1 MNDSRKPPL
10 PARFR
15 QTSNLMGLVYIVH
28 GLLLWLG
35 SACLGYLAWH
45 SGLPLVA
52 RLALATLPVIASG
65 FGMFYMG
72 SLGHEGFHR
81 NLNRNADV
89 SMLMGMLASLG
100 APLFLSVGVNIY
112 HWRHHLHTN
121 TPRDPDLVLYQNNRS
136 LAGKLRVSLDT
147 NLYCMR
153 NVWNLLT
160 GRENLDRTF
169 PMSVSRMRFY
179 AALDVVLVLAATAG
193 YVALA
198 LRSTGLFVFLVL
210 LPAVVAQLYW
220 SLHPYIEHGATGDEE
235 GANARNCTS
244 PALTFLL
251 MGYTY
256 HLCHHL
262 YPSVQTHR
270 LPALHRY
277 LCERG
282 YLLPETTEVTFIGA
296 LRIGATRML
305 PAVSP

>member
-10 PARFR
+10 PVQFR
-15 QTSNLMGLVYIVH
+15 QTSNLMGAVYVVH

-35 SACLGYLAWH
+35 SGCLAYLAWH
-45 SGLPLVA
+45 ADLPLAA
-52 RLALATLPVIASG
+52 RLALTALPMVASG

-89 SMLMGMLASLG
+89 SMLMGMFASLG

-112 HWRHHLHTN
+112 HWRHHMYTN
-121 TPRDPDLVLYQNNRS
+121 TPRDPDLLLYRNNHG

-147 NLYCMR
+147 NLYCIR
-153 NVWNLLT
+153 NVWNLLS

-179 AALDVVLVLAATAG
+179 AGFDVVLVLAASAG
-193 YVALA
+193 YAVLA
-198 LRSTGLFVFLVL
+198 LSLPGLFVFLVL
-210 LPAVVAQLYW
+210 LPALVAQLYW
-220 SLHPYIEHGATGDEE
+220 SLHPYIEHGATSNEE

-244 PALTFLL
+244 PTLTFLL

-277 LCERG
+277 LCEQG
-282 YLLPETTEVTFIGA
+282 YLAAATTEVTLLGA
-296 LRIGATRML
+296 LRIGATRTL
-305 PAVSP
+305 PMASP